1 MIGINPP
8 IQVMEGSVR
17 RVWRKFNVDKV
28 AVISKGVYRVQFNA
42 MDSRISVLQGYYF
55 FDSKPVIMKP
65 WHPDLALDKESS
77 QSLPIWVQLKLGL
90 KYWGRENLI

>member
-1 MIGINPP
+1 M
-8 IQVMEGSVR
+8 
-17 RVWRKFNVDKV
+17 DKV
-28 AVISKGVYRVQFNA
+28 VVISKGVYLVRFNA
-42 MDSRISVLQGYYF
+42 MDSRESVLQGHYF

-65 WHPDLALDKESS
+65 CHPDLALDKESS